1 MGGTV
6 WIVWW
11 SRLLI
16 CAIAATSLVQSR
28 LMSML
33 LPTPA
38 PAPMDIEQ
46 GVAMDD
52 DELADLGDIIND

>member
-1 MGGTV
+1 
-6 WIVWW
+6 
-11 SRLLI
+11 
-16 CAIAATSLVQSR
+16 
-28 LMSML
+28 ML